1 MYFLQDLD
9 DMESDLFG
17 GSLGKKTTPKKPT
30 KSAKTTSEPKKI
42 NTDNEPTPSVDSTG
56 AKTSS
61 QSSAKSMLLPVG
73 IVTLFKVA
81 KHGECVHSSLARG
94 SC

>member
-1 MYFLQDLD
+1 
-9 DMESDLFG
+9 MESDLFG

-42 NTDNEPTPSVDSTG
+42 DTDSVPTPSVDSTG

-81 KHGECVHSSLARG
+81 KHGECVHSSLAG
-94 SC
+94 DSC